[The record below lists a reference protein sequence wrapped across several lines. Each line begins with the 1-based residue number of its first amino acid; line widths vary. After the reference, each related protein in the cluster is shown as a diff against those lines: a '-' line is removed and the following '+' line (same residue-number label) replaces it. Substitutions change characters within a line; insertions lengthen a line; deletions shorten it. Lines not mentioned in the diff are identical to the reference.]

1 MAEERKNEVEKAR
14 RMRAEEIAEDQRIA
28 DERRRIQ
35 EEKEQ
40 IMRARAELNQK
51 EKTEIERR
59 DFMKMI
65 RTTAENVREI
75 LKDG

>member
-1 MAEERKNEVEKAR
+1 M
-14 RMRAEEIAEDQRIA
+14 Q
-28 DERRRIQ
+28 
-35 EEKEQ
+35 
-40 IMRARAELNQK
+40 ARAELSQK

-75 LKDG
+75 VKDS

>member
-1 MAEERKNEVEKAR
+1 VAEERKNEVEKAR

-75 LKDG
+75 VKDG

>member
-75 LKDG
+75 VKDG

>member
-1 MAEERKNEVEKAR
+1 
-14 RMRAEEIAEDQRIA
+14 MRAEEIAEDQRIA

-75 LKDG
+75 VKDG